1 MANLQKHVKTFL
13 YRSDESD
20 FDQIPT
26 RARSARVLGRYTK
39 NRRLQMR
46 RVRKPA
52 EDTAAQPVVIRLE
65 LEATPG
71 NVARMEE
78 RVRRLNRELEE
89 SGAPVR
95 LRMIE

>member
-13 YRSDESD
+13 YQSDDSE

-26 RARSARVLGRYTK
+26 RARSARMVGRYTK
-39 NRRLQMR
+39 NRRLWPR

-52 EDTAAQPVVIRLE
+52 EDAAVQPVVIRLE
-65 LEATPG
+65 LKPTPG
-71 NVARMEE
+71 NLARMEE

-89 SGAPVR
+89 SGTPMR
-95 LRMIE
+95 LRMIG